1 MPKVNH
7 QVFFIS
13 ITLNAPGTQQALNDC
28 WIDLYSLKISVL
40 VIEFSLY
47 MQIFYHIQEDI
58 WPKVINSWKSPE
70 LTQILIYYFMFK
82 ICFLST
88 I

>member
-1 MPKVNH
+1 M
-7 QVFFIS
+7 
-13 ITLNAPGTQQALNDC
+13 
-28 WIDLYSLKISVL
+28 
-40 VIEFSLY
+40 IEFSLY

-58 WPKVINSWKSPE
+58 WPKVISSWKSPE

-88 I
+88 V

>member
-1 MPKVNH
+1 MPKVNC

-28 WIDLYSLKISVL
+28 WSDLYSLKIYVL

-47 MQIFYHIQEDI
+47 MQIFYHTQEDI
-58 WPKVINSWKSPE
+58 WPKVIDSWKSPE
-70 LTQILIYYFMFK
+70 LTQILIYCFMFK

-88 I
+88 R